1 MKSRIDTEPL
11 LAAGTDRRRRWW
23 SGYRRL
29 DHDDITRLA
38 TAIVEQVK
46 LRGPFQSVTE
56 FVNRRVEDSELGL
69 QGALQAAITMS
80 GINQDFRSTGV
91 RVRPQAGAYADPEAA
106 KGLTSEGAPA
116 ALNQAD
122 LLAPLAPFVTV
133 RSDTFRIRAMGEATN
148 EWGHILRMVCEAVVQ
163 RTPNYVDSRDL
174 PFTEPANLKP
184 GSINERFG
192 RRFEIVSFRWLAK
205 NEL

>member
-1 MKSRIDTEPL
+1 MKSRIDRGPL

-56 FVNRRVEDSELGL
+56 FVNRRVEDSEFGL

-80 GINQDFRSTGV
+80 GINQDFRSTGI
-91 RVRPQAGAYADPEAA
+91 RVRPQAGAYTD
-106 KGLTSEGAPA
+106 
-116 ALNQAD
+116 
-122 LLAPLAPFVTV
+122 
-133 RSDTFRIRAMGEATN
+133 
-148 EWGHILRMVCEAVVQ
+148 
-163 RTPNYVDSRDL
+163 
-174 PFTEPANLKP
+174 P
-184 GSINERFG
+184 GSSRPDRF
-192 RRFEIVSFRWLAK
+192 FVS
-205 NEL
+205 